1 MIGQSTIIG
10 PVDIILILLI
20 HFTWPDRQ
28 IIFLGSQYTSEPSA
42 VNTIG
47 VVQLCLNPNGQM
59 RSIMIRG
66 MVDRYERRVEV
77 IPCQRTA

>member
-28 IIFLGSQYTSEPSA
+28 IIFLGSQYTKEPSA

-47 VVQLCLNPNGQM
+47 VVQSCLSLNG
-59 RSIMIRG
+59 
-66 MVDRYERRVEV
+66 
-77 IPCQRTA
+77 

>member
-28 IIFLGSQYTSEPSA
+28 IIFLGSQYTKEPSA

-47 VVQLCLNPNGQM
+47 VVQLWMSLNGQM

-66 MVDRYERRVEV
+66 MVIDMNDEWR
-77 IPCQRTA
+77 

>member
-20 HFTWPDRQ
+20 HFTWPDQQ

-42 VNTIG
+42 VNTIS
-47 VVQLCLNPNGQM
+47 VVQLCLSLNGQM

-66 MVDRYERRVEV
+66 MVIDMSDEWR
-77 IPCQRTA
+77 

>member
-1 MIGQSTIIG
+1 MIGQSIIIV

-20 HFTWPDRQ
+20 HFTWPDRR

-47 VVQLCLNPNGQM
+47 VVQLCLSLNGRM
-59 RSIMIRG
+59 RSIMIPG
-66 MVDRYERRVEV
+66 MVIDMNDEWR
-77 IPCQRTA
+77 

>member
-10 PVDIILILLI
+10 PVDIILLI

-42 VNTIG
+42 VNTIS
-47 VVQLCLNPNGQM
+47 VVQLCLSLNGQM

-66 MVDRYERRVEV
+66 MVIDMNDEWRQSRVSV
-77 IPCQRTA
+77 RHD

>member
-42 VNTIG
+42 VNTIS
-47 VVQLCLNPNGQM
+47 VVQLCLSLNGQM